1 MSEQR
6 KRKRKGADAQAEPT
20 VVRADAAEV
29 APHAPVRSGGRGR
42 RRGMATVAE
51 LLPRVIPHEP
61 DEAMLFRVMAFWERS
76 LPHRMVRNA
85 RPVTLKKGVLYVHTT
100 TSAWAQEVVLRSR
113 DLLDRLRRG
122 VPKASVREL
131 RVRTGQLPDRIVP
144 PPPVERRVVPV
155 DELPAVL
162 EVALEKVRD
171 PKLRELLAAAART
184 SLGKVVVVERER

>member
-1 MSEQR
+1 MSER
-6 KRKRKGADAQAEPT
+6 RSVKKPDAEAEPKIL
-20 VVRADAAEV
+20 RADGTEFV
-29 APHAPVRSGGRGR
+29 PRAPVRLRRKGR
-42 RRGMATVAE
+42 RRGGMATVAE

-61 DEAMLFRVMAFWERS
+61 DEAILFRVMAFWERA

-85 RPVTLKKGVLYVHTT
+85 RPVTLKKGVLYVHAT
-100 TSAWAQEVVLRSR
+100 TSAWAQEVALRSR
-113 DLLDRLRRG
+113 DLLERLRRG

-144 PPPVERRVVPV
+144 PPPVERRVVPA
-155 DELPAVL
+155 DKLPQVL
-162 EVALEKVRD
+162 EVALENVED